1 MGIHIGNNSG
11 RIEQTHLRF
20 PKCLWMFD
28 TQMLIKLASLIICS
42 TNGNLTNTS
51 STPPLEVKKSS
62 KTLYST
68 FINFV
73 YLNRNF
79 HLLEM

>member
-1 MGIHIGNNSG
+1 MVIHIGNNSG
-11 RIEQTHLRF
+11 HIEQTHSRF
-20 PKCLWMFD
+20 PKCLCMFD

-42 TNGNLTNTS
+42 INGNLTNTS

-79 HLLEM
+79 HLLEN

>member
-1 MGIHIGNNSG
+1 MGTHIGNNSG

-28 TQMLIKLASLIICS
+28 TQMLIKLASLITCS

-51 STPPLEVKKSS
+51 ITPPLEVKK
-62 KTLYST
+62 KQ
-68 FINFV
+68 
-73 YLNRNF
+73 
-79 HLLEM
+79 